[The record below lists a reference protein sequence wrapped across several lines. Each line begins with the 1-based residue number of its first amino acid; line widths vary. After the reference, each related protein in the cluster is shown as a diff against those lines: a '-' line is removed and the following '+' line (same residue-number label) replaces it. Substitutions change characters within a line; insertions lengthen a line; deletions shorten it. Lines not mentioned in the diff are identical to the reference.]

1 MNALLNPPLIPV
13 FSDIRPED
21 VEPAIDRILA
31 ESRARIA
38 ELAAQAGGDD
48 AAPTWDSL
56 AAPLEVLDDRLGA
69 AWSPV
74 SQLNAVVNNEA
85 WRAAYNA
92 CIPKLSAYG
101 TEVGQNEDLFR
112 AWRAL
117 RDSPAFAALSPAR
130 RQAVE
135 NALRDF
141 RLSGIGL
148 PAERKQRFAEV
159 SERLS
164 SLTSQFADHVL
175 DATQA
180 WSLTLPDTTRLAG
193 LPDTAL
199 ALLRSLAE
207 QKQEDGYRV
216 TLDMPS
222 YLAVMTH
229 ARDRALREEIYTAY
243 ATRASEQGPQAGQF
257 DNGPLISE
265 ILALRQE
272 QAGLLG
278 FPHYAALSLE
288 PKMAESVEQV
298 LDFLHDLARKARP
311 GAERDLAELRGFAAA
326 ELGIDDLQPWDTT
339 YAAEQLK
346 QQRYALSQEDL
357 KPYFPAPRVVDGLFA
372 VAQRLFGVDIAPAPE
387 LQTYHPDVTAWAV
400 REHGEV
406 RAWFYLDLYAR
417 GGKRGGAWMADARVR
432 RRLPDG
438 TLQKPIAFLTGNFN
452 PPVDG
457 RPALLSHDEVT
468 TLFHEFGHGIHH
480 MLTEVEVAAVSG
492 INGVAWDA
500 VELPSQFMENWC
512 WTPEGLALISGH
524 VDSGEPLPQ
533 ALLDRLLAA
542 RNFQSG
548 LMTLRQLEFSI
559 FDLEIHRRADID
571 FAAMLRVLD
580 EVRDTTSLLRPPAW
594 NRFPCSFTH
603 IFAGGYAAGY
613 YSYKWAEV
621 LSADAFSA
629 FEREGVFNADTGR
642 RFRQAILAQGGSRP
656 AAELF
661 REFMGRDP
669 SPEALLRHSGL
680 LDAAA

>member
-1 MNALLNPPLIPV
+1 MNMLLNPPLLPV
-13 FSDIRPED
+13 FDGLSPEL
-21 VEPAIDRILA
+21 VEPAMDRLLA
-31 ESRARIA
+31 EHREAIVT
-38 ELAAQAGGDD
+38 LAQQAS
-48 AAPTWDSL
+48 PTWQSL
-56 AAPLEVLDDRLGA
+56 AAPLEALDDKLNA

-74 SQLNAVVNNEA
+74 SQLNAVMNSDA
-85 WRAAYNA
+85 WRTAYNA
-92 CIPKLSAYG
+92 CIPKLSTFA
-101 TEVGQNEDLFR
+101 TEVGQNETLYQ
-112 AWRAL
+112 AWQAL
-117 RDSPAFAALSPAR
+117 HDSPAFADLSVAQQR
-130 RQAVE
+130 AVK

-141 RLSGIGL
+141 RMSGIGL
-148 PAERKQRFAEV
+148 PAEKKLRFAEV
-159 SERLS
+159 TESLS
-164 SLTSQFADHVL
+164 RLTSKFADQVL

-180 WSLTLPDTTRLAG
+180 WSLTVTDAEQLAG
-193 LPDTAL
+193 LPDNAMT
-199 ALLRSLAE
+199 LLQSLAE
-207 QKQEDGYRV
+207 AAGDTGWRV

-222 YLAVMTH
+222 YIAVMTH
-229 ARDRALREEIYTAY
+229 ARHRELREQVYTAY
-243 ATRASEQGPQAGQF
+243 ATRASEQGPHAGQF
-257 DNGPLISE
+257 DNGPLITE

-272 QAGLLG
+272 QAVLLG
-278 FPHYAALSLE
+278 FAHYAALSLE

-298 LDFLHDLARKARP
+298 LDFLHDLAVKARP
-311 GAERDLAELRGFAAA
+311 GAERDLAQLREFARS
-326 ELGIDDLQPWDTT
+326 ELGIADLQPWDMT
-339 YAAEQLK
+339 YASEQLK

-357 KPYFPAPRVVDGLFA
+357 KPYFPAPKVIDGLFA
-372 VAQRLFGVDIAPAPE
+372 VAQRLFAISIVPAPE
-387 LQTYHPDVTAWAV
+387 LQSYHGDVSTWALV
-400 REHGEV
+400 EQGEV
-406 RAWFYLDLYAR
+406 RAYFYLDLYAR
-417 GGKRGGAWMADARVR
+417 ANKRGGAWMADARVR
-432 RRLPDG
+432 RRHADG

-452 PPVDG
+452 PPVAG

-512 WTPEGLALISGH
+512 WTPEGLALISSH

-533 ALLDRLLAA
+533 VLLDRLFAA

-559 FDLEIHRRADID
+559 FDLEIHRQPGID
-571 FAAMLRVLD
+571 FAGMLRVL
-580 EVRDTTSLLRPPAW
+580 EQVRDSTSLLRPPQW

-669 SPEALLRHSGL
+669 SAEALLRHTGL
-680 LDAAA
+680 SDAVEAA

>member
-1 MNALLNPPLIPV
+1 MNMLLNPPLLPV
-13 FSDIRPED
+13 SAGLTPDL
-21 VEPAIDRILA
+21 VEPVLDQL
-31 ESRARIA
+31 
-38 ELAAQAGGDD
+38 LAAHREAIVTLADQ
-48 AAPTWDSL
+48 AAPTWQSL
-56 AAPLEVLDDRLGA
+56 AVPLEALDDKLNA

-74 SQLNAVVNNEA
+74 SQLNAVMNSEA
-85 WRAAYNA
+85 WREAYNA
-92 CIPKLSAYG
+92 CIPKLSAFA
-101 TEVGQNEDLFR
+101 TEVGQNETLFR
-112 AWRAL
+112 AWQAL
-117 RDSPAFAALSPAR
+117 HDAPAFAELTVAQQR
-130 RQAVE
+130 AVK

-141 RLSGIGL
+141 RMSGIGL
-148 PAERKQRFAEV
+148 PAEKKQRFAEV
-159 SERLS
+159 TEALSRL
-164 SLTSQFADHVL
+164 TAKFADQVL

-180 WSLTLPDTTRLAG
+180 WSLNVTEAEQLAG
-193 LPDTAL
+193 LPDNAM
-199 ALLRSLAE
+199 ALLQSLAE
-207 QKQEDGYRV
+207 AAGESGWRV

-222 YLAVMTH
+222 YIAVMTH
-229 ARDRALREEIYTAY
+229 ARNRELREQVYTAY
-243 ATRASEQGPQAGQF
+243 ATRASEQGPHAGQF
-257 DNGPLISE
+257 DNGLLITE

-272 QAGLLG
+272 QAELLG
-278 FPHYAALSLE
+278 FAHYAALSLE

-298 LDFLHDLARKARP
+298 LAFLHDLAVKAKP
-311 GAERDLAELRGFAAA
+311 GAERDLAQLREFARS
-326 ELGIDDLQPWDTT
+326 ELGIADLQPWDMT
-339 YAAEQLK
+339 YASDQLK

-357 KPYFPAPRVVDGLFA
+357 KPYFPAPKVIDGLFA
-372 VAQRLFGVDIAPAPE
+372 VAQRLFGINIVPAPE
-387 LQTYHPDVTAWAV
+387 LESYHADVSTWALV
-400 REHGEV
+400 EHGEV
-406 RAWFYLDLYAR
+406 RAYFYLDLYAR
-417 GGKRGGAWMADARVR
+417 AHKRGGAWMADARVR
-432 RRLPDG
+432 RRHADG

-452 PPVDG
+452 PPIAG

-512 WTPEGLALISGH
+512 WTPEGLALISSH
-524 VDSGEPLPQ
+524 VDTGEPLPQ
-533 ALLDRLLAA
+533 LLLDRLFAA

-559 FDLEIHRRADID
+559 FDLEIHRQPGID
-571 FAAMLRVLD
+571 FSGMLRVL
-580 EVRDTTSLLRPPAW
+580 EQVRDITSVLRPPQW

-629 FEREGVFNADTGR
+629 FEAEGVFNADTGR

-669 SPEALLRHSGL
+669 SAEALLRHTGL
-680 LDAAA
+680 SEAMEAA

>member
-1 MNALLNPPLIPV
+1 MNALFDPPALPV
-13 FSDIRPED
+13 FSAIQPEQ
-21 VEPAIDRILA
+21 VEPAIDQLLDEQRQ
-31 ESRARIA
+31 RIA
-38 ELAAQAGGDD
+38 ELAAQPG
-48 AAPTWDSL
+48 PTWDTL
-56 AAPLEVLDDRLGA
+56 AAPLETLDDRLNA

-74 SQLNAVVNNEA
+74 SQLNAVMNSEA

-92 CIPKLSAYG
+92 CIPKLSAFA
-101 TEVGQNEDLFR
+101 TEVGQNEALFR

-117 RDSPAFAALSPAR
+117 RDAPDFAALDVAR
-130 RQAVE
+130 RQAVD

-148 PAERKQRFAEV
+148 PAAQKARFAEV
-159 SERLS
+159 SEQLS
-164 SLTSQFADHVL
+164 RLTSTFADNVL

-180 WSLTLPDTTRLAG
+180 WSLTLADDTRLDG
-193 LPDTAL
+193 VPDSGRAL
-199 ALLRSLAE
+199 MRQLAE
-207 QKQEDGYRV
+207 AAGDDGWRV
-216 TLDMPS
+216 TLDMPV

-229 ARDRALREEIYTAY
+229 ACDRALRETVYTAY
-243 ATRASEQGPQAGQF
+243 VTRASEHGPQAGRF

-272 QAGLLG
+272 EAALLG

-288 PKMAESVEQV
+288 PKMADSVEQV

-311 GAERDLAELRGFAAA
+311 GAERDLAALREFARA
-326 ELGIDDLQPWDTT
+326 ELALDDLMPWDTA

-357 KPYFPAPRVVDGLFA
+357 KPYFPAPRVIEGLFA
-372 VAQRLFGVDIAPAPE
+372 VARRLFGVSIVPAPE
-387 LQTYHPDVTAWAV
+387 LETYHPDVTAWAV
-400 REHGEV
+400 QEDGETL
-406 RAWFYLDLYAR
+406 AWFYLDLYAR
-417 GGKRGGAWMADARVR
+417 ANKRGGAWMADARAR
-432 RRLPDG
+432 RRRPDG
-438 TLQKPIAFLTGNFN
+438 SLQKPVAFLTGNFN

-457 RPALLSHDEVT
+457 PALLSHDEVT

-480 MLTEVEVAAVSG
+480 MLTEVEVTAVAG
-492 INGVAWDA
+492 IHGVAWDA

-524 VDSGEPLPQ
+524 VETGEPLPQ
-533 ALLDRLLAA
+533 ALLDRLFAA

-548 LMTLRQLEFSI
+548 LMTLRQLEFAL
-559 FDLEIHRRADID
+559 FDLEIHRRPGLD
-571 FAAMLRVLD
+571 FSGALAVLD
-580 EVRDTTSLLRPPAW
+580 EVRQLTSLLPPPAW

-629 FEREGVFNADTGR
+629 FEQEGVFNADTGR
-642 RFRQAILAQGGSRP
+642 RFRQAILARGGSRP
-656 AAELF
+656 AGELF
-661 REFMGRDP
+661 RDFMGRDP
-669 SPEALLRHSGL
+669 SPDALLRHSGL
-680 LDAAA
+680 LDEVAA

>member
-1 MNALLNPPLIPV
+1 MNALLNPPALPV
-13 FSDIRPED
+13 FAELVPEA
-21 VEPAIDRILA
+21 VEPAIDQLLA
-31 ESRARIA
+31 AHRARIA
-38 ELAAQAGGDD
+38 ELAAQTQ
-48 AAPTWDSL
+48 PTWATL
-56 AAPLEVLDDRLGA
+56 AAPLETLDDRLNA

-74 SQLNAVVNNEA
+74 SQINAVMNSDA

-92 CIPKLSAYG
+92 CIPKLSAFG

-112 AWRAL
+112 AWQAL
-117 RDSPAFAALSPAR
+117 RQSSGFTSLSPAQQR
-130 RQAVE
+130 AVE

-148 PAERKQRFAEV
+148 PAEQKQRFAEV
-159 SERLS
+159 SEQLS
-164 SLTSQFADHVL
+164 RLTSQFADQVL

-180 WSLTLPDTTRLAG
+180 WSLTLTDSGRLAG
-193 LPDTAL
+193 LPENAL
-199 ALLRSLAE
+199 SLLRSLAE
-207 QKQEDGYRV
+207 GAGEAGWRV

-229 ARDRALREEIYTAY
+229 ARDRELREQVYTAY

-257 DNGPLISE
+257 DNGPLISQ

-272 QAGLLG
+272 QAELLG

-298 LDFLHDLARKARP
+298 VAFLLDLARKARP
-311 GAERDLAELRGFAAA
+311 GAERDLAELRAFAVA
-326 ELGIDDLQPWDTT
+326 ELGIGDLQPWDVT

-357 KPYFPAPRVVDGLFA
+357 KPYFPAPRVIDGLFA
-372 VAQRLFGVDIAPAPE
+372 VAQRLFGVSIVPAPE
-387 LQTYHPDVTAWAV
+387 LETYHPDVTAWAV
-400 REHGEV
+400 QENGET

-417 GGKRGGAWMADARVR
+417 ARKRGGAWMADARVR
-432 RRLPDG
+432 RRRDDG
-438 TLQKPIAFLTGNFN
+438 SLQLPIAFLTGNFN

-524 VDSGEPLPQ
+524 VDSGEKLPQ

-548 LMTLRQLEFSI
+548 LMTLRQLEFSL
-559 FDLEIHRRADID
+559 FDLEIHRRPGID
-571 FAAMLRVLD
+571 FAGMLKVLD

-669 SPEALLRHSGL
+669 SPDALLRHTGL
-680 LDAAA
+680 LAEAAA

>member
-1 MNALLNPPLIPV
+1 MLLNPPLLPV
-13 FSDIRPED
+13 FDGLSPEL
-21 VEPAIDRILA
+21 VEPALDRLLA
-31 ESRARIA
+31 EHREAIVT
-38 ELAAQAGGDD
+38 LAQQ
-48 AAPTWDSL
+48 AAPSWQSL
-56 AAPLEVLDDRLGA
+56 AAPLEALDDKLNA

-74 SQLNAVVNNEA
+74 SQLNAVMNSDA

-92 CIPKLSAYG
+92 CIPKLSAFA
-101 TEVGQNEDLFR
+101 TEVGQNETLFR
-112 AWRAL
+112 AWQAL
-117 RDSPAFAALSPAR
+117 HDSPAFTDLGVAQQR
-130 RQAVE
+130 AVK

-141 RLSGIGL
+141 RMSGIGL
-148 PAERKQRFAEV
+148 PADKKLRFAEV
-159 SERLS
+159 TESLSRLIS
-164 SLTSQFADHVL
+164 KFADQVL

-180 WSLTLPDTTRLAG
+180 WSLNVTDAEQLAG
-193 LPDTAL
+193 LPDNAM
-199 ALLRSLAE
+199 ALLQSLAE
-207 QKQEDGYRV
+207 AAGETGWRV

-222 YLAVMTH
+222 YIAVMTH
-229 ARDRALREEIYTAY
+229 ARNRRLREQVYTAY
-243 ATRASEQGPQAGQF
+243 ATRASEQGPHAGQF
-257 DNGPLISE
+257 DNGPLITQ

-272 QAGLLG
+272 QAELLG
-278 FPHYAALSLE
+278 FAHYAALSLE

-298 LDFLHDLARKARP
+298 LAFLHDLAVKARP
-311 GAERDLAELRGFAAA
+311 GAERDLAQLREFARSELDIA
-326 ELGIDDLQPWDTT
+326 DLQPWDMT
-339 YAAEQLK
+339 YASEQLK

-357 KPYFPAPRVVDGLFA
+357 KPYFPAPKVIAGLFA
-372 VAQRLFGVDIAPAPE
+372 VAQRLFGISIVPAPE
-387 LQTYHPDVTAWAV
+387 LQSYHADVSTWALV
-400 REHGEV
+400 EHGEV
-406 RAWFYLDLYAR
+406 RAYFYLDLYAR
-417 GGKRGGAWMADARVR
+417 AHKRGGAWMADARVR
-432 RRLPDG
+432 RRHADG

-452 PPVDG
+452 PPVAD

-512 WTPEGLALISGH
+512 WTPEGLALISSH

-533 ALLDRLLAA
+533 LLLDRLFAA

-559 FDLEIHRRADID
+559 FDLEIHRQPGID
-571 FAAMLRVLD
+571 FAGMLRVL
-580 EVRDTTSLLRPPAW
+580 EQVRDTTSVLRPPQW

-669 SPEALLRHSGL
+669 SAEALLRHTGL
-680 LDAAA
+680 SDAVEAA

>member
-1 MNALLNPPLIPV
+1 MNVLLDPPALPV
-13 FSDIRPED
+13 FSAIRPEQVEAD
-21 VEPAIDRILA
+21 VDTLIAEHREAIARLA
-31 ESRARIA
+31 E
-38 ELAAQAGGDD
+38 QP
-48 AAPTWDSL
+48 APTWASL
-56 AAPLEVLDDRLGA
+56 AAPLEALDDRLNA
-69 AWSPV
+69 AWAPV
-74 SQLNAVVNNEA
+74 SHLNAVANTEA

-92 CIPKLSAYG
+92 CVPKLSALA
-101 TEVGQNEDLFR
+101 TEVGQNEALCH
-112 AWRAL
+112 AWQAL
-117 RDSPAFAALSPAR
+117 RDGPEFATLPVPAR
-130 RQAVE
+130 RAID

-148 PAERKQRFAEV
+148 PPEAKARFAAN
-159 SERLS
+159 SEALAR
-164 SLTSQFADHVL
+164 LTSRFADQVL

-180 WSLTLPDTTRLAG
+180 WSLTLDTPERLAG

-207 QKQEDGYRV
+207 AAGDSGWRI

-229 ARDRALREEIYTAY
+229 ARDRALRETLYTAY
-243 ATRASEQGPQAGQF
+243 VTRASDQGPHAGRF
-257 DNGPLISE
+257 DNGPLMVE
-265 ILALRQE
+265 ILALRQA
-272 QAGLLG
+272 QAELLG
-278 FPHYAALSLE
+278 FPHYAALSLA
-288 PKMAESVEQV
+288 PKMADSVEQV
-298 LDFLHDLARKARP
+298 QAFLDDLVRKARP
-311 GAERDLAELRGFAAA
+311 GAERDLADLRAFAAT
-326 ELGIDDLQPWDTT
+326 ELDIPDLQPWDTA
-339 YAAEQLK
+339 YASEQLK
-346 QQRYALSQEDL
+346 QRRHALSQEAL
-357 KPYFPAPRVVDGLFA
+357 KPYFPAPRVIDGLFA
-372 VAQRLFGVDIAPAPE
+372 VARRLFGIEIVPAPE
-387 LQTYHPDVTAWAV
+387 LEVYHPDVRAFAV
-400 REHGEV
+400 REGDEV
-406 RAWFYLDLYAR
+406 LAWFYLDLHAR
-417 GGKRGGAWMADARVR
+417 AGKRGGAWMADARVR
-432 RRLPDG
+432 RRRADG
-438 TLQKPIAFLTGNFN
+438 SLQKPVAFLVGNFS

-533 ALLDRLLAA
+533 DLLDRLLAA

-548 LMTLRQLEFSI
+548 LMTLRQLEFAR
-559 FDLEIHRRADID
+559 FDLAIHGRQGLDQAGIQ
-571 FAAMLRVLD
+571 AVLD
-580 EVRDTTSLLRPPAW
+580 EIRRDTSLLPPPAW
-594 NRFPCSFTH
+594 NRFACSFTH

-680 LDAAA
+680 LPEVA

>member
-1 MNALLNPPLIPV
+1 MNALLDPPLIPV
-13 FSDIRPED
+13 FADIRPED
-21 VEPAIDRILA
+21 VEPAVDQLLA
-31 ESRARIA
+31 DHRARIA
-38 ELAAQAGGDD
+38 GLAAQP
-48 AAPTWDSL
+48 APAWDTL
-56 AAPLEVLDDRLGA
+56 AAPLEALDDRLNA

-74 SQLNAVVNNEA
+74 SQLNAVMNSEA
-85 WRAAYNA
+85 WREAYNA
-92 CIPKLSAYG
+92 CVPKLSAFA

-112 AWRAL
+112 AWQAL
-117 RDSPAFAALSPAR
+117 RQSPEFAELGTAR
-130 RQAVE
+130 QRAVE

-148 PAERKQRFAEV
+148 PAEKKQRFAEV
-159 SERLS
+159 SEQLS
-164 SLTSQFADHVL
+164 RLTSKFADNVL

-180 WSLTLPDTTRLAG
+180 WSLTLADDSRLAG
-193 LPDTAL
+193 LPETAL
-199 ALLRSLAE
+199 ALLRSLAQAAGQSAE
-207 QKQEDGYRV
+207 AGWRI

-229 ARDRALREEIYTAY
+229 ARDRALREQVYTAY
-243 ATRASEQGPQAGQF
+243 ATRASEQGPQAGRF
-257 DNGPLISE
+257 DNGPLITD

-272 QAGLLG
+272 QAALLG
-278 FPHYAALSLE
+278 FPDYAALSLE
-288 PKMAESVEQV
+288 PKMADSVGQV
-298 LDFLHDLARKARP
+298 LDFLHDLARKAKP
-311 GAERDLAELRGFAAA
+311 GAERDLAELREFAAT
-326 ELGIDDLQPWDTT
+326 ELGIADLQPWDTT

-346 QQRYALSQEDL
+346 QRRYALSQEDL
-357 KPYFPAPRVVDGLFA
+357 KPYFPAPRVIDGLFA
-372 VAQRLFGVDIAPAPE
+372 VAQRLFGVDIVPAPE
-387 LQTYHPDVTAWAV
+387 LETYHPDVKAYAV
-400 REHGEV
+400 QENGET

-417 GGKRGGAWMADARVR
+417 ANKRGGAWMADARVR
-432 RRLPDG
+432 RRRGDG
-438 TLQKPIAFLTGNFN
+438 SLQKPIAFLTGNFN

-512 WTPEGLALISGH
+512 WTSEGLALISGH

-533 ALLDRLLAA
+533 VLLDRLFAA

-548 LMTLRQLEFSI
+548 LMTLRQLEFAL
-559 FDLEIHRRADID
+559 FDLEIHRRHDID

-580 EVRDTTSLLRPPAW
+580 EVRDVTSVMRPPAW

-669 SPEALLRHSGL
+669 SPDALLRHSGL
-680 LDAAA
+680 LADAAA

>member
-1 MNALLNPPLIPV
+1 MNALLNPPALPV
-13 FSDIRPED
+13 FAELLPEA
-21 VEPAIDRILA
+21 VEPAIDQLLA
-31 ESRARIA
+31 EHRARIA
-38 ELAAQAGGDD
+38 ELAARTQ
-48 AAPTWDSL
+48 PTWATL
-56 AAPLEVLDDRLGA
+56 AAPLEALDDRLNA
-69 AWSPV
+69 AWAPV
-74 SQLNAVVNNEA
+74 SQLNAVMNSEA
-85 WRAAYNA
+85 WRTAYNA
-92 CIPKLSAYG
+92 CIPKLSAYA
-101 TEVGQNEDLFR
+101 TEVGQNEELFQ
-112 AWRAL
+112 AWQAL
-117 RDSPAFAALSPAR
+117 RQSPEFASLGTAQQRAI
-130 RQAVE
+130 E

-148 PAERKQRFAEV
+148 PAEKKQRFAEV
-159 SERLS
+159 SESLS
-164 SLTSQFADHVL
+164 RLTSKFADQVL

-180 WSLTLPDTTRLAG
+180 WSLTVSDQAG
-193 LPDTAL
+193 LDGLPENAM

-207 QKQEDGYRV
+207 GAGEEGWRV

-229 ARDRALREEIYTAY
+229 ARDRALREAVYTAY

-257 DNGPLISE
+257 DNGPLITE

-272 QAGLLG
+272 QAELLG

-288 PKMAESVEQV
+288 PKMAESVDQV

-311 GAERDLAELRGFAAA
+311 GAERDLAELRAFAAA
-326 ELGIDDLQPWDTT
+326 ELALADLQPWDMA

-357 KPYFPAPRVVDGLFA
+357 KPYFPAPRVIDGLFA
-372 VAQRLFGVDIAPAPE
+372 VAQRLFGIGIVPAPE
-387 LQTYHPDVTAWAV
+387 LETYHPDVKAYAV
-400 REHGEV
+400 QENGV
-406 RAWFYLDLYAR
+406 TRAWFYLDLYAR
-417 GGKRGGAWMADARVR
+417 ARKRGGAWMADARVR
-432 RRLPDG
+432 RRRDDG
-438 TLQKPIAFLTGNFN
+438 SLQLPIAFLTGNFN

-524 VDSGEPLPQ
+524 VDSGEKLPQ
-533 ALLDRLLAA
+533 ELLDRLLAA

-548 LMTLRQLEFSI
+548 LMTLRQLEFSL
-559 FDLEIHRRADID
+559 FDLEIHRRPGID

-580 EVRDTTSLLRPPAW
+580 EVRDTTSLLRPPSW

-669 SPEALLRHSGL
+669 SPDALLRHTGL
-680 LDAAA
+680 LAEVSA